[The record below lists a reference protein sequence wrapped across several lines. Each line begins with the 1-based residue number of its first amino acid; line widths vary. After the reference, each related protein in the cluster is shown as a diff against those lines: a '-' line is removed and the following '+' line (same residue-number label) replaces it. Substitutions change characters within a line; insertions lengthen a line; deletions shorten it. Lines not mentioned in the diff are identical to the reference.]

1 MPPLGVNA
9 IILSTILPSNAAFY
23 GWYTEKGELAWSL
36 TVWEWILIGSL
47 LVLAIIVLALFAW
60 LRSRSSGIAIIKK
73 APVGSVT
80 TAGVEYEW
88 TSGSSPA
95 FKIFLVLIFG
105 SILVGSIVFFFI
117 DETDFVDLL
126 KTGGAAIAMVAGLLG
141 SFFKKKTYQI
151 TGEGLYGIQQSGK
164 EPQLIFAWSELLWF
178 KPGSSGFKYYLKP
191 NITRKASSG
200 GTNFSISKS
209 VYCGKHAMLVNSI
222 IMARGIPTSPP
233 VN

>member
-1 MPPLGVNA
+1 M
-9 IILSTILPSNAAFY
+9 
-23 GWYTEKGELAWSL
+23 WD
-36 TVWEWILIGSL
+36 WILIGSL
-47 LVLAIIVLALFAW
+47 LLLAFIVLAMFIW
-60 LRSRSSGIAIIKK
+60 LRARSSRIATAKK
-73 APVGSVT
+73 TSDEST
-80 TAGVEYEW
+80 TVAGVEYEW
-88 TSGSSPA
+88 IAGSSPIL
-95 FKIFLVLIFG
+95 KIILVLVFG
-105 SILVGSIVFFFI
+105 SVLVVSVVFYFI
-117 DETDFVDLL
+117 DVTDFVDLL

-178 KPGSSGFKYYLKP
+178 KPGNSGFKYYLKP
-191 NITRKASSG
+191 NIQRKAPSG
-200 GTNFSISKS
+200 GISFSISKS